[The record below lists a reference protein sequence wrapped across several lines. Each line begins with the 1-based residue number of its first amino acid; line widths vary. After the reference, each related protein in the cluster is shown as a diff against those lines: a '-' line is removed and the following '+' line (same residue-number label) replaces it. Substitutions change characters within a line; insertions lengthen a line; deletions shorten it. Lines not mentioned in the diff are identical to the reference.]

1 MLDNYLDI
9 MIDSLEKKIKILTDI
24 EDKSR
29 EQSEMIKSEEMLY
42 ADLDKNM
49 DEKAE
54 MIAQLD
60 KLDEGFEALYSNI
73 KDSLNERKEQHAD
86 KIRNIQSLIETVM
99 AKSASIQVMEA
110 RNKADIE
117 QRLSAEKKNLRER
130 RTVSKA
136 AYNYYLS
143 TNKIDVVTP
152 QFMDKK
158 K

>member
-9 MIDSLEKKIKILTDI
+9 MTDSLEKKLGILKEI
-24 EDKSR
+24 EKKSR
-29 EQSEMIKSEEMLY
+29 EQAELIKADEMLY

-49 DEKAE
+49 EEKSG
-54 MIAQLD
+54 MIDQLD
-60 KLDEGFEALYSNI
+60 ILDEGFETLYANI

-86 KIRNIQSLIETVM
+86 KIRKIQSLIEEIM
-99 AKSASIQVMEA
+99 SKSASIQALEA

-117 QRLSAEKKNLRER
+117 QRFATERKNLREKK
-130 RTVSKA
+130 TVSKA

-143 TNKIDVVTP
+143 SNKIDVVTP

>member
-110 RNKADIE
+110 RNKAEIE